1 LSSPFVTTNVLFV
14 QPESLE
20 FPAGKLVKL
29 LVGFHNNGSSDFVVE
44 SIEASL
50 RYPQDFSYYIQNFTH
65 GAFNR
70 QVPASHEATFEY
82 GFIPSEVFAFRP
94 FGLVINMNYRN
105 AVRFPLSL
113 CLIFRK

>member
-1 LSSPFVTTNVLFV
+1 
-14 QPESLE
+14 
-20 FPAGKLVKL
+20 
-29 LVGFHNNGSSDFVVE
+29 
-44 SIEASL
+44 
-50 RYPQDFSYYIQNFTH
+50 
-65 GAFNR
+65 
-70 QVPASHEATFEY
+70 VPASHEATFEY